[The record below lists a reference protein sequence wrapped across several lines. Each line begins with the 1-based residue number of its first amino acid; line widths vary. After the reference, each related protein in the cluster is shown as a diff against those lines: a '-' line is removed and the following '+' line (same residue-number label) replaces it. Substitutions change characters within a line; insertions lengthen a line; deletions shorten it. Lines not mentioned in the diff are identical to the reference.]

1 MSSYAIILGGGSGRR
16 MGSGRNK
23 IFLPLRGIPAI
34 VRAIAP
40 FTGFCAGAAVV
51 AAPGEVEEMKA
62 VLARYGMSRFVSA
75 VVPGGSE
82 RQHSVWNGLQA
93 LAPEADVVLIH
104 DGARALVSEQV
115 IRSALLSVAEHGS
128 GVAAIPVVDTI
139 KRACGDGLVQET
151 PDRSS
156 LYAIQTPQAF
166 RRELIVQAHEQAQ
179 RDGFLGTDDASL
191 LEHAGLP
198 VYLSPGDREN
208 LKLTT
213 PMDLALA
220 ELLLELRQ
228 QKEEIQ

>member
-40 FTGFCAGAAVV
+40 FTGFCAGAVVV

-139 KRACGDGLVQET
+139 KRACDDGLVQET

-156 LYAIQTPQAF
+156 LYTIQTPQAF

-220 ELLLELRQ
+220 ELLLQLRQ
-228 QKEEIQ
+228 QKEENQ